1 MMIWGMKMMKLTQ
14 NQLFNRQ
21 QLRWIK
27 NMRVM
32 KNLKIKLV
40 RYADYIEFLLCDKDN
55 ILEVVQ
61 LDLTNNYD
69 WKWKK

>member
-1 MMIWGMKMMKLTQ
+1 MMIGGVKMKLTQ

-61 LDLTNNYD
+61 LDLCNNYN